1 MKRLLLTA
9 HAPSDN
15 TRLLLDSARRAVAEF
30 GSGLKL
36 VEKSPLEVE
45 AEDLLEADGLL
56 LGSLENI
63 GALAGLTK
71 DMFDRCYDDWLD
83 KKPGLPVAVWIRAG
97 LDGTASKR
105 QIEAIISAQKWRL
118 IDQPLIL
125 KGPWQAEFAKAT
137 AELAGALAAGM
148 EADIF

>member
-1 MKRLLLTA
+1 MQHLLLTA
-9 HAPSDN
+9 HTPSEN
-15 TRLLLDSARRAVAEF
+15 TRRLLASARAAVAEF
-30 GSGLKL
+30 GPNLK
-36 VEKSPLEVE
+36 VTEKPPLEVK
-45 AEDLLEADGLL
+45 AADLLAADGVL

-97 LDGTASKR
+97 LDGTASTR
-105 QIEAIISAQKWRL
+105 QIKAIISAQKWRL
-118 IDQPLIL
+118 IDDPLVL
-125 KGPWQAEFAKAT
+125 HGPWQEAFETAT

-148 EADIF
+148 QARIF

>member
-15 TRLLLDSARRAVAEF
+15 TRLLLDRARQAVQEF
-30 GSGLKL
+30 GSGLEL
-36 VEKSPLEVE
+36 VEKPPREV
-45 AEDLLEADGLL
+45 AADDLLRADGIL

-71 DMFDRCYDDWLD
+71 DMFDRCYHDWLD
-83 KKPGLPVAVWIRAG
+83 KKPGMPVAVWIRAG

-105 QIEAIISAQKWRL
+105 QIEAIITAQKWRL
-118 IDQPLIL
+118 IAPPLIL
-125 KGPWQAEFAKAT
+125 KGPWQPHFEKAT
-137 AELAGALAAGM
+137 AELAGSLAAGM

>member
-9 HAPSDN
+9 HAPSEN
-15 TRLLLDSARRAVAEF
+15 TRLLLDRARRAVTDF
-30 GSGLKL
+30 GSGLEL
-36 VEKSPLEVE
+36 IEKPPLEVA

-83 KKPGLPVAVWIRAG
+83 KKPGLPTAIWIRAG

-105 QIEAIISAQKWRL
+105 QIEAIITAQKWRL
-118 IDQPLIL
+118 IAPPLIL
-125 KGPWQAEFAKAT
+125 KGPWQPDFANAT

>member
-9 HAPSDN
+9 HAPSEN
-15 TRLLLDSARRAVAEF
+15 TALLLDSARAGVKEF
-30 GSGLKL
+30 GRGLEL
-36 VEKSPLEVE
+36 IEKPPLSVG
-45 AEDLLEADGLL
+45 AEDLLTADGLL

-71 DMFDRCYDDWLD
+71 DMFDRCYHDWLD
-83 KKPGLPVAVWIRAG
+83 KKPGLPVAVYIRAG

-105 QIEAIISAQKWRL
+105 QIEAIITAQKWRL

-125 KGPWQAEFAKAT
+125 KGAWQPAFEKST
-137 AELAGALAAGM
+137 AELAAALAAGM
-148 EADIF
+148 EANIF